1 MNNMLLILVKHKSLI
16 INAIYKI
23 KKSLS
28 MQINYY
34 INKKTYMRDV
44 LSRILSFDKKKHL
57 KP

>member
-1 MNNMLLILVKHKSLI
+1 MNNMLLILVKHKSYLI

-34 INKKTYMRDV
+34 INKKTY
-44 LSRILSFDKKKHL
+44 I
-57 KP
+57 